1 QCHGVSAGN
10 RSRAADAAE
19 RVLFLFDAGGT
30 LEGESGRRAVP
41 EVPDVTVHALLARSA
56 RVDDD
61 RIAAAVRHGHDHT
74 PAARA
79 ASFSL
84 PGGTSG
90 ARVEGGLERLPA
102 HPADPTV
109 PQRGVGSEDQEA
121 AQVRI
126 LAYHARRNVL
136 REALADVD
144 PRLAPVA
151 GLVDVRPPV
160 VELMA
165 VDRDVRRACVER
177 RDPDLV
183 HPPPHAR

>member
-1 QCHGVSAGN
+1 GAGN

-90 ARVEGGLERLPA
+90 ARVEGFLEGVVDDGAGRRVRCGEACGSDARPTRAHADLRRLRAEDVEVGRDDFGRELLER
-102 HPADPTV
+102 
-109 PQRGVGSEDQEA
+109 G
-121 AQVRI
+121 
-126 LAYHARRNVL
+126 
-136 REALADVD
+136 DV
-144 PRLAPVA
+144 V
-151 GLVDVRPPV
+151 
-160 VELMA
+160 
-165 VDRDVRRACVER
+165 
-177 RDPDLV
+177 
-183 HPPPHAR
+183 